1 MLLHLRG
8 AASGGNSK
16 PLRHEAAEPQI
27 GFVLNVRQDERR
39 EGGAWVKNSHGQ
51 CSVFL
56 PAGKMIAARSDH
68 V

>member
-39 EGGAWVKNSHGQ
+39 EGGAWVNK
-51 CSVFL
+51 
-56 PAGKMIAARSDH
+56 
-68 V
+68 